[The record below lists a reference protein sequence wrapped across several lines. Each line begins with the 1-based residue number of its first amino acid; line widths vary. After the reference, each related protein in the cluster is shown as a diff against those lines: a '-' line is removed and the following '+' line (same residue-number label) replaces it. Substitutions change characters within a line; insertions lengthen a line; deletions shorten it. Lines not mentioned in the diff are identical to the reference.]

1 MLHVFPVRKFY
12 WFYLPNISRIS
23 PHLPASIAPNFCKAA
38 LVSQLND
45 SNSFLKKVYAS
56 TFTPTVSSLV
66 STPAKTCRFLSQ
78 NFRWSSYPITV
89 QAIIFGVTQEA
100 PDVPISS
107 PPTSA
112 PASLPLWL
120 TVFQEWWLPEFFRNR
135 PACCGLRASEL
146 CFPFPQSPFP
156 RETHSLTPFTSL
168 LLYHLP
174 SDVFIGSFTK
184 NCKAPCSTHW
194 HPFVLSCSVFPI
206 DCGIRWHHF
215 HLTLLHG
222 DMDIEVQ
229 LRPSPVSCEG
239 CTPLVTAAK
248 NAVKS
253 GPGRCEAASVMH
265 TIQMPTGLITP

>member
-120 TVFQEWWLPEFFRNR
+120 TVFQECWLPEFFRNR
-135 PACCGLRASEL
+135 PAMLWPQSFRTL
-146 CFPFPQSPFP
+146 FPFPTKPFSQ
-156 RETHSLTPFTSL
+156 RDSLAHSL
-168 LLYHLP
+168 H
-174 SDVFIGSFTK
+174 VFVVIS
-184 NCKAPCSTHW
+184 SSQW
-194 HPFVLSCSVFPI
+194 
-206 DCGIRWHHF
+206 R
-215 HLTLLHG
+215 LHR
-222 DMDIEVQ
+222 
-229 LRPSPVSCEG
+229 LFY
-239 CTPLVTAAK
+239 
-248 NAVKS
+248 
-253 GPGRCEAASVMH
+253 
-265 TIQMPTGLITP
+265 